1 MLACKQALLFGR
13 AKQAAWEC
21 TSERSPLRVYFLR
34 YPQLE
39 SLLAGYIRLWCDT
52 SYNKWFIKIKQII
65 NDDFKVA
72 YPHSGSLFTWMMVKL
87 EFEKVWFLFEER
99 RKPEYPGK
107 KLSEQ
112 KREPA
117 THSTHMWHQH
127 QDLKP
132 AILAGGE
139 CSHHCAT
146 LALLPLL
153 QFIFYFPF
161 WLFIKTYYELNQGFH
176 RLN

>member
-1 MLACKQALLFGR
+1 
-13 AKQAAWEC
+13 
-21 TSERSPLRVYFLR
+21 
-34 YPQLE
+34 
-39 SLLAGYIRLWCDT
+39 
-52 SYNKWFIKIKQII
+52 
-65 NDDFKVA
+65 
-72 YPHSGSLFTWMMVKL
+72 MVKL

-112 KREPA
+112 RREPA

-132 AILAGGE
+132 AILVGGE

-161 WLFIKTYYELNQGFH
+161 WLFITPSNKLATDEHPWNLRKVVSSFMLACKQALLFGQAKQAARECTSERSPLRVYFLRYPQMESLLAGYT
-176 RLN
+176 RLWRDTSYNKWFIKIK

>member
-1 MLACKQALLFGR
+1 MLACKHALLFGR
-13 AKQAAWEC
+13 AKQAVREC

-34 YPQLE
+34 YSQME
-39 SLLAGYIRLWCDT
+39 SLLAGYIRLWHDT
-52 SYNKWFIKIKQII
+52 SYNKWFIKIKEII
-65 NDDFKVA
+65 N
-72 YPHSGSLFTWMMVKL
+72 PLSGSLFTWVMVKL

-99 RKPEYPGK
+99 RKQEYPGK

-112 KREPA
+112 RREPA
-117 THSTHMWHQH
+117 THSTHMWHEH

-132 AILAGGE
+132 AILVGGE

-176 RLN
+176 RLNLYNVWVS